1 MMVAVQ
7 VSVSKSENE
16 RPEHYQP
23 LIKGD
28 SGMKEGKM
36 NHRKLMCWLLGHRFH
51 TLFHQF
57 IHDRSIVGTIKCERC
72 GYQEDFQYDL

>member
-28 SGMKEGKM
+28 SGMKVKADDGPSYHTRTK
-36 NHRKLMCWLLGHRFH
+36 WL
-51 TLFHQF
+51 
-57 IHDRSIVGTIKCERC
+57 
-72 GYQEDFQYDL
+72 